1 MLIMIAGPYTANA
14 NTEEE
19 KLKNLDIMN
28 NAAYEVYKMG
38 HIPIIGVHNG
48 LPIIERAHV
57 KSKEE
62 YGKIMMDICLELA
75 ERCDAILL
83 LKESPGANMERDVF
97 IKNGKSVYKTLE
109 EIPKV

>member
-19 KLKNLDIMN
+19 KQRNLDVMN
-28 NAAYEVYKMG
+28 DAAYEVYKMG
-38 HIPIIGVHNG
+38 HTPVIGVNNG
-48 LPIIERAHV
+48 LPVIVRANV
-57 KSKEE
+57 KTKEE
-62 YGKIMMDICLELA
+62 FGKVMMDICLELA

-97 IKNGKSVYKTLE
+97 IKNGKKVYKTLE
-109 EIPKV
+109 EIPQV

>member
-14 NTEEE
+14 ETGKE
-19 KLKNLDIMN
+19 KQRNLDILN
-28 NAAYEVYKMG
+28 DAAYEVYKKG
-38 HIPIIGVHNG
+38 HIPLIGVNNG
-48 LPIIERAHV
+48 LPVIERANV

-62 YGKIMMDICLELA
+62 FGKVMMDICLELA

-97 IKNGKSVYKTLE
+97 IKNGKKVYTALE
-109 EIPKV
+109 EIPKI